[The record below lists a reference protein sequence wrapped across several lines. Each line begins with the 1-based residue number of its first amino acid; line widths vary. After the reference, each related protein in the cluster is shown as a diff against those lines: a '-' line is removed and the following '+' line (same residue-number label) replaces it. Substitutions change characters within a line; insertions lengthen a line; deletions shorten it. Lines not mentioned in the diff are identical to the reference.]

1 MNFEYDPISLAQ
13 YAKFCNCNSQDCN
26 CGENNVHEWAW
37 DKENA
42 TYTIILSKNDLEVKF
57 HNGYS
62 YGTAA
67 VRGNKI
73 LEKGR
78 YHYWE
83 IKMLTPVYGTDIM
96 VGVGTNKVDLN
107 NTKHVFCSFLGLDRE
122 SFGFSYQ
129 GYIQHGGEKRKY
141 GPCFGQGS
149 LIGIYLDT
157 WRGTLEFFLNR
168 KSLGIAF
175 TGLRDFM
182 LYPMVCSTAAQS
194 KMRLTCSCS
203 VPVSLQVTCLS
214 VLKSSHRAYLS
225 TMFPGLR
232 YLTQSIFADI
242 LKTHSN
248 SDDENEKDEL
258 ELYETDYMI
267 LDDFDFALVGMSRKK
282 KKKCTHDY
290 SLSHD
295 LNSL

>member
-13 YAKFCNCNSQDCN
+13 YAKFCNCNSQDCS

-96 VGVGTNKVDLN
+96 VGVGTSKVDLN

-149 LIGIYLDT
+149 LVGIYLDT

-168 KSLGIAF
+168 KSL
-175 TGLRDFM
+175 
-182 LYPMVCSTAAQS
+182 AAQS
-194 KMRLTCSCS
+194 KMRLTYSCS

-248 SDDENEKDEL
+248 SDDENEEDEL

-282 KKKCTHDY
+282 KKKYTHNDY
-290 SLSHD
+290 SLRHD

>member
-1 MNFEYDPISLAQ
+1 MDFEYNPIWLSQ
-13 YAKFCNCNSQDCN
+13 YARFCNCNLQNSCH
-26 CGENNVHEWAW
+26 CGESNVHEWTW

-42 TYTIILSKNDLEVKF
+42 AYTIILSENNLEVKF

-67 VRGNKI
+67 VRGTKV

-78 YHYWE
+78 HHYWE
-83 IKMLTPVYGTDIM
+83 VKMLTSIYGTDIM

-107 NTKHVFCSFLGLDRE
+107 STKHVFCSFLGLDQE
-122 SFGFSYQ
+122 SFGFSYR
-129 GYIQHGGEKRKY
+129 GYIQHAGEKRNY

-149 LIGIYLDT
+149 LVGIYLDT

-168 KSLGIAF
+168 KPLGIAF
-175 TGLRDFM
+175 TGLRDLV

-194 KMRLTCSCS
+194 KIRLTYSCS

-248 SDDENEKDEL
+248 SDDESDKDEL
-258 ELYETDYMI
+258 KFLTDYMI

-282 KKKCTHDY
+282 KKKCRRDDCPT
-290 SLSHD
+290 ST
-295 LNSL
+295 